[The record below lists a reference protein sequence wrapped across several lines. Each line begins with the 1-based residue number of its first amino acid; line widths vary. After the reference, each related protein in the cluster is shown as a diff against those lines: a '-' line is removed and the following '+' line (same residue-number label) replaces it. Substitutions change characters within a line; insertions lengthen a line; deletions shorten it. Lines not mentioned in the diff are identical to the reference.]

1 MRFAHVSPRTVR
13 FWAWIDTSVIV
24 LALPITAKAFLAL
37 IYGLNGLL
45 GFEADVP
52 AFGAIQMFFVN
63 LAGMLV
69 AVWAIARLVHP
80 VGLLAFIDAIGRSAV
95 ALLIVWYVLVEDAP
109 PALWFFVFTES
120 AGAVA
125 QLRACLREPV
135 PGGAT
140 LH

>member
-45 GFEADVP
+45 GFDAEVP

-80 VGLLAFIDAIGRSAV
+80 IGLLAFIDAIGRSAV
-95 ALLIVWYVLVEDAP
+95 AMLIAWYALVENAP
-109 PALWFFVFTES
+109 QALWLFVFTEG

-125 QLRACLREPV
+125 QLRACLREPA
-135 PGGAT
+135 PTGAT

>member
-45 GFEADVP
+45 GFEAQVP

-80 VGLLAFIDAIGRSAV
+80 IGLLAFIDAIGRSAV
-95 ALLIVWYVLVEDAP
+95 AMLIAWYVLAEDAP
-109 PALWFFVFTES
+109 PALWLFVFTEG

-125 QLRACLREPV
+125 QLRACLREPA
-135 PGGAT
+135 PAGAT

>member
-1 MRFAHVSPRTVR
+1 MR

-45 GFEADVP
+45 GFDAEVP

-80 VGLLAFIDAIGRSAV
+80 IGLLAFIDAIGRSAV
-95 ALLIVWYVLVEDAP
+95 AMLIAWYALVENAP
-109 PALWFFVFTES
+109 QALWLFVFTEG

-125 QLRACLREPV
+125 QLRACLREPA
-135 PGGAT
+135 PTGAT

>member
-80 VGLLAFIDAIGRSAV
+80 IGLLAFIDAIGRSAV
-95 ALLIVWYVLVEDAP
+95 ALLIVWYVLVENAP
-109 PALWFFVFTES
+109 QALWLFVFTEGV
-120 AGAVA
+120 GAVA
-125 QLRACLREPV
+125 QLRACLREPA
-135 PGGAT
+135 PAGAT